1 MLFCFFESATA
12 YRTCDLHIFIFIYES
27 GMHLSRPRLSPGS
40 LSPGNSCMEPPSRNG
55 RRVNNWMDLQ
65 RWYRWGVDCSIDRRL
80 FVRTT
85 PIFLMLLVQQ
95 EQKKKTKFR
104 QFRGIQRLSVIAGSV
119 GDGSP
124 SGPLLASLASFRPH
138 EADSYLCALPAA
150 VDDKEK

>member
-1 MLFCFFESATA
+1 MFFYNIIISEPEFSIVVFFLESATA

-40 LSPGNSCMEPPSRNG
+40 LSPGNSCMEPPSRNA

-65 RWYRWGVDCSIDRRL
+65 RWYRWDPFVDCSIDRRL

-95 EQKKKTKFR
+95 EQKKKTNLDNSEGFR
-104 QFRGIQRLSVIAGSV
+104 DSV
-119 GDGSP
+119 
-124 SGPLLASLASFRPH
+124 L
-138 EADSYLCALPAA
+138 
-150 VDDKEK
+150 